1 MKTEDWSQGKRKIW
15 KKSYEVFI
23 PIATAS
29 DIMLADSTSG
39 SQTSNGVTAKLTVEY
54 EVNSTNEMVKAK
66 KIYGSWTPSENFY
79 YLSNRY
85 VMLHAGVG
93 SGNKIEKYPT
103 TNSFNYSTG
112 WDFNYRYWGDV
123 SPRGISE
130 ANIHISGMSGYNY
143 KITVDVPY
151 S

>member
-1 MKTEDWSQGKRKIW
+1 MKWLR
-15 KKSYEVFI
+15 
-23 PIATAS
+23 
-29 DIMLADSTSG
+29 L
-39 SQTSNGVTAKLTVEY
+39 
-54 EVNSTNEMVKAK
+54 K

-112 WDFNYRYWGDV
+112 WDFNYRYWEMLV
-123 SPRGISE
+123 LE
-130 ANIHISGMSGYNY
+130 AYPKLIFIYREMSGYNY

>member
-1 MKTEDWSQGKRKIW
+1 MKTEDWEPWEKERYG

-66 KIYGSWTPSENFY
+66 KDLWKLDSQ
-79 YLSNRY
+79 
-85 VMLHAGVG
+85 
-93 SGNKIEKYPT
+93 
-103 TNSFNYSTG
+103 
-112 WDFNYRYWGDV
+112 
-123 SPRGISE
+123 
-130 ANIHISGMSGYNY
+130 
-143 KITVDVPY
+143 
-151 S
+151 